1 MFFDPANFR
10 HPAFRQ
16 GMVDTLKVAPGIWA
30 WGLMTGVA
38 MVQAG
43 LSPSM
48 ATLMTLVI
56 YGGSAQLAAIPLL
69 AAGAPVWVILAT
81 AFCVNLR
88 FAVFSLHLR
97 QYMMAWPRWQRLSI
111 GYFIADLNYVQFV
124 HAYPKPSENSD
135 GHRSEMAYLS
145 GNCFLNW
152 IGWQIASL
160 AGIVLAAQV
169 PLQWGLG
176 FAGVLALVGI
186 LCSLSQTRLRV
197 VSLAV
202 AGAAAVT
209 AYGLP
214 LRLNILVAIAASV
227 AVCLV
232 LEQTSLANKEAAS

>member
-1 MFFDPANFR
+1 
-10 HPAFRQ
+10 
-16 GMVDTLKVAPGIWA
+16 
-30 WGLMTGVA
+30 
-38 MVQAG
+38 
-43 LSPSM
+43 
-48 ATLMTLVI
+48 MTLVI

-69 AAGAPVWVILAT
+69 AAGAPAWVILAT

-124 HAYPKPSENSD
+124 HAYPKPSEHSE

-152 IGWQIASL
+152 IGWQVASL

-202 AGAAAVT
+202 AGAAAVA
-209 AYGLP
+209 AYSLP
-214 LRLNILVAIAASV
+214 LRLNILVAITASV

>member
-43 LSPSM
+43 LSPAM

-97 QYMMAWPRWQRLSI
+97 HYMMAWPRWQRLAI
-111 GYFIADLNYVQFV
+111 GYLIADLNYVQFV
-124 HAYPKPSENSD
+124 QNHPQPATD
-135 GHRSEMAYLS
+135 AAGQRAEMAYLS
-145 GNCFLNW
+145 GNCFLTW
-152 IGWQIASL
+152 LGWQIASVL
-160 AGIVLAAQV
+160 GIVLASQV
-169 PLQWGLG
+169 PLSWGLG

-186 LCSLSQTRLRV
+186 LCSLANSRMRTVSLV
-197 VSLAV
+197 VS
-202 AGAAAVT
+202 GAAAVA
-209 AYGLP
+209 AYALP
-214 LRLNILVAIAASV
+214 LRLNILVAIAAAV
-227 AVCLV
+227 AMCLMI
-232 LEQTSLANKEAAS
+232 EQTPWAKKAAA

>member
-10 HPAFRQ
+10 HPTFRQ

-43 LSPSM
+43 LSPTM

-69 AAGAPVWVILAT
+69 VAGAPVWVILAT

-97 QYMMAWPRWQRLSI
+97 QYMMAWPRSQRLCI
-111 GYFIADLNYVQFV
+111 GYFIADMNYVQFV
-124 HAYPKPSENSD
+124 HSYPQASETSE
-135 GHRSEMAYLS
+135 GQRSEMAYLS

-152 IGWQIASL
+152 FGWQVSGL
-160 AGIVLAAQV
+160 AGVVLAAQV

-176 FAGVLALVGI
+176 FAGVLALFGI
-186 LCSLSQTRLRV
+186 LCSLCQTRMRV
-197 VSLAV
+197 ISLAV
-202 AGAAAVT
+202 AGAAAVA
-209 AYGLP
+209 AYALP
-214 LRLNILVAIAASV
+214 MRLNILVAIAAAV
-227 AVCLV
+227 AVCV
-232 LEQTSLANKEAAS
+232 VIEQTPLAGKKVNS

>member
-1 MFFDPANFR
+1 
-10 HPAFRQ
+10 
-16 GMVDTLKVAPGIWA
+16 V
-30 WGLMTGVA
+30 
-38 MVQAG
+38 
-43 LSPSM
+43 
-48 ATLMTLVI
+48 
-56 YGGSAQLAAIPLL
+56 
-69 AAGAPVWVILAT
+69 VILAT

-124 HAYPKPSENSD
+124 HAYPRSSDDSE
-135 GHRSEMAYLS
+135 GQRSEMAYLS

-160 AGIVLAAQV
+160 GGIVLAAQV

-202 AGAAAVT
+202 AGAAAVA

-232 LEQTSLANKEAAS
+232 LEQTSLANNEAKP

>member
-43 LSPSM
+43 LGPAMS
-48 ATLMTLVI
+48 TLMTLLV

-69 AAGAPVWVILAT
+69 GAGAPAWVILAT

-124 HAYPKPSENSD
+124 ERYPQPASHPD
-135 GHRSEMAYLS
+135 DQRSEMVYLC

-152 IGWQIASL
+152 AGWQIASL
-160 AGIVLAAQV
+160 VGIVLAAQI

-186 LCSLSQTRLRV
+186 LCSLSQSRMRV
-197 VSLAV
+197 ISLAV
-202 AGAAAVT
+202 SGTAAV
-209 AYGLP
+209 AAFALP
-214 LRLNILVAIAASV
+214 LRLNILVAIAAAV
-227 AVCLV
+227 AVCL
-232 LEQTSLANKEAAS
+232 LIERTSLADKKANS

>member
-1 MFFDPANFR
+1 MFFDPANHQ
-10 HPAFRQ
+10 HPAFKE
-16 GMVDTLKVAPGIWA
+16 GMRDILSVAPGIWA

-43 LSPSM
+43 LGPAMS
-48 ATLMTLVI
+48 TLMTLLV

-69 AAGAPVWVILAT
+69 GAGAPAWVILAT

-124 HAYPKPSENSD
+124 ERYPQPASHPD
-135 GHRSEMAYLS
+135 DQRSEMAYLC

-152 IGWQIASL
+152 AGWQIASL
-160 AGIVLAAQV
+160 VGIVLAAQI

-186 LCSLSQTRLRV
+186 LCSLSQSRMRV
-197 VSLAV
+197 ISLAV
-202 AGAAAVT
+202 SGTAAV
-209 AYGLP
+209 AAFALP
-214 LRLNILVAIAASV
+214 LRLNILVAIAAAV
-227 AVCLV
+227 AVCL
-232 LEQTSLANKEAAS
+232 LIERTSLADKKVNS

>member
-43 LSPSM
+43 LGPAMS
-48 ATLMTLVI
+48 TLMTLLV

-69 AAGAPVWVILAT
+69 GAGAPAWVILAT

-124 HAYPKPSENSD
+124 ERYPQPATHPD
-135 GHRSEMAYLS
+135 DQRSEMAYLC
-145 GNCFLNW
+145 GTCFLNW
-152 IGWQIASL
+152 IGWQVASL
-160 AGIVLAAQV
+160 MGIVLAAQI

-186 LCSLSQTRLRV
+186 LCSLSQSRMRV
-197 VSLAV
+197 ISLAV
-202 AGAAAVT
+202 SGSAAV
-209 AYGLP
+209 AAFALP
-214 LRLNILVAIAASV
+214 LRLNILVAIAAAV
-227 AVCLV
+227 AVCL
-232 LEQTSLANKEAAS
+232 LIERTSLADKKANS

>member
-43 LSPSM
+43 LGPAMS
-48 ATLMTLVI
+48 TLMTLLV

-69 AAGAPVWVILAT
+69 GAGAPAWVILAT

-124 HAYPKPSENSD
+124 ERYPQPATHPD
-135 GHRSEMAYLS
+135 DQRSEMAYLC

-152 IGWQIASL
+152 IGWQVASL
-160 AGIVLAAQV
+160 MGIVLAAQI
-169 PLQWGLG
+169 PLQW
-176 FAGVLALVGI
+176 
-186 LCSLSQTRLRV
+186 
-197 VSLAV
+197 
-202 AGAAAVT
+202 
-209 AYGLP
+209 
-214 LRLNILVAIAASV
+214 
-227 AVCLV
+227 
-232 LEQTSLANKEAAS
+232 

>member
-43 LSPSM
+43 LGPAMS
-48 ATLMTLVI
+48 TLMTLLV

-69 AAGAPVWVILAT
+69 GAGAPAWVILAT

-124 HAYPKPSENSD
+124 ERYPQPASHPD
-135 GHRSEMAYLS
+135 DQRSEMAYLC

-152 IGWQIASL
+152 AGWQIASL
-160 AGIVLAAQV
+160 VGIVLAAQIPSPIARV
-169 PLQWGLG
+169 
-176 FAGVLALVGI
+176 FARRIGIGRHLVF
-186 LCSLSQTRLRV
+186 TE
-197 VSLAV
+197 
-202 AGAAAVT
+202 
-209 AYGLP
+209 
-214 LRLNILVAIAASV
+214 SV
-227 AVCLV
+227 AHAGDFTGGLRHCRGGCVCAALAFEYSGGHRRCGGRLLV
-232 LEQTSLANKEAAS
+232 DRTHIAGG

>member
-1 MFFDPANFR
+1 MFFDPLNFR

-16 GMVDTLKVAPGIWA
+16 GMIDTLKVAPGIWA

-43 LSPSM
+43 LGPGMS
-48 ATLMTLVI
+48 TLMTLLV

-69 AAGAPVWVILAT
+69 GAGAPAWVILAT

-97 QYMMAWPRWQRLSI
+97 QYMIAWPRWQRLSI

-124 HAYPKPSENSD
+124 ERYPDPANDRE
-135 GHRSEMAYLS
+135 GQRSEMAYLC

-186 LCSLSQTRLRV
+186 LCSLCQTRLRAISLV
-197 VSLAV
+197 VS
-202 AGAAAVT
+202 GTAAVV
-209 AYGLP
+209 AFALP
-214 LRLNILVAIAASV
+214 LRLNILVAIASAV
-227 AVCLV
+227 VVCL
-232 LEQTSLANKEAAS
+232 LIERTPLARKQVAP